1 MRFIILL
8 ATLCL
13 AAAYPSDDNSGFV
26 DVDVPMSME
35 PSDTDEVVADGNPGE
50 EMTGRVEGGA
60 EEGSNGSEDKGSSND
75 EESNPEEGDQGA
87 TEEPDD
93 FYSEEPTTNLCTK
106 AGNVRD
112 PETCGFVMCSEG
124 FDGSFTELNRQ
135 PCPHHTCFDEENNR
149 CEWKSKLNL

>member
-35 PSDTDEVVADGNPGE
+35 PSDTDEVVDDGNPVE
-50 EMTGRVEGGA
+50 EMPGSVEGGA
-60 EEGSNGSEDKGSSND
+60 EEGSNGSEDENSSND
-75 EESNPEEGDQGA
+75 AEYNPKEGDQRNR
-87 TEEPDD
+87 EEPND
-93 FYSEEPTTNLCTK
+93 FYSEEPTSHLCTK
-106 AGNVRD
+106 AGNVRN

-124 FDGSFTELNRQ
+124 PDGSFSELHHQ
-135 PCPHHTCFDEENNR
+135 PCPHHTCFDEKNNR